1 MKTHRNPRPRL
12 PKRPSPDNFDH
23 GTLAT
28 PDMAP
33 DGTLHILRDN
43 LGRAD
48 AMLTAAEGIIE
59 RSWVDDEDSDED
71 EDGDNL
77 ARRRNHVAH
86 LLEGAR
92 LAVRGAVY
100 AGNDLDLRRRG
111 P

>member
-1 MKTHRNPRPRL
+1 MNTHRNPRPRL

-23 GTLAT
+23 GTLVA

-33 DGTLHILRDN
+33 DGTLHVLRGN

-48 AMLTAAEGIIE
+48 AMITAAEGLIE
-59 RSWVDDEDSDED
+59 RSWGNDED

-92 LAVRGAVY
+92 LAVRGAIY